1 MKFSITKREPFPQTK
16 QDILDLKANNVT
28 IFSKLLE
35 TKELRRPLPKRDGQY
50 NQCQEQSKS
59 VRDALISL
67 FCDVRWSHLSTDI
80 NGWQVWSYDDKELDD
95 KICLYTKKLGHILNK
110 LAEFNDDEL
119 TKHFVERIAEQLKK
133 PTAETSKLL
142 QEFHIFTKTPST
154 SRSQSSVILAIEQ
167 CVSDFFRN
175 VSGFQYYCYSEG
187 CVSLVGKPYISGYA
201 DGIIEFT
208 KKVSGEKYLIFVEY
222 DGIGKTPD
230 QLSARK
236 SRYSNFN
243 LDYNRLV
250 IDGEELENVKSVD
263 IICGNR
269 EDILKEKL
277 YAVFIER
284 KEIPGTVFW
293 LLDMQNVFLPE
304 GLFK

>member
-1 MKFSITKREPFPQTK
+1 MTFPK
-16 QDILDLKANNVT
+16 KEQDIHGLPVYDIT
-28 IFSKLLE
+28 IFSKLL
-35 TKELRRPLPKRDGQY
+35 TTQGLLRPLPKRDGQY
-50 NQCQEQSKS
+50 NKCQEQPKS
-59 VRDALISL
+59 VRDALINL
-67 FCDVRWSHLSTDI
+67 FCYDVRWRNLSTDK
-80 NGWQVWSYDDKELDD
+80 NGWVWSYDDKELDD

-133 PTAETSKLL
+133 TPAETSKLL

-154 SRSQSSVILAIEQ
+154 SRSQSSAILAIKQ

-230 QLSARK
+230 QLSARE
-236 SRYSNFN
+236 SRYLNFN
-243 LDYNRLV
+243 LDRADHDQLV
-250 IDGEELENVKSVD
+250 IDGKELENVKSVD

-269 EDILKEKL
+269 EYILKEKL
-277 YAVFIER
+277 YAVFIEK

-293 LLDMQNVFLPE
+293 LLDMQNAFSPE
-304 GLFK
+304 GRLNNL